1 MSFLKP
7 VALAF
12 TLLFFSPVAMAE
24 TYKLAVTDVE
34 GMEKLQLEWNG
45 FKSAL
50 EKATG
55 YDFEFFPVSNRTA
68 AAEALRAKRVDFVVT
83 GPAEYVVI
91 NKMTKAEP
99 LIGLGRP
106 DYFCAIVVMADSP
119 YHRMSDLKGMKVA
132 FKDVGSTSGHLC
144 PMQLMMDYGIDPLKD
159 IKKIHTSRNVMHEA
173 LKRGDIQAIGVNH
186 NSWISKA
193 RAKDKSMKPG
203 AFRILA
209 RSGDLPNDMLIVG
222 AHVSDKTAKTVKT
235 AILENA
241 STIISGI
248 LEHEENEK
256 YSGMKLLPIED
267 KDYKLVRAMYSTAGF
282 PEYNAFIGD

>member
-1 MSFLKP
+1 MNFLKSLALSFLLILFSG
-7 VALAF
+7 VA
-12 TLLFFSPVAMAE
+12 SAE

-34 GMEKLQLEWNG
+34 GMEKLQLEWTG
-45 FKSAL
+45 FKNAL
-50 EKATG
+50 ESATG

-91 NKMTKAEP
+91 NKMTNAKP

-119 YHRMSDLKGMKVA
+119 YHRMADLKGKKVA

-193 RAKDKSMKPG
+193 RAKDKSVEPG

-209 RSGDLPNDMLIVG
+209 RSGDLPNDMLMVG
-222 AHVSDKTAKTVKT
+222 AHVNGKAAQKVKT
-235 AILENA
+235 AILDN
-241 STIISGI
+241 SPSIIKGI
-248 LEHEENEK
+248 LQHEENEK

-267 KDYKLVRAMYSTAGF
+267 KDYKLVRAMYTTAGF

>member
-1 MSFLKP
+1 MNFLKSS
-7 VALAF
+7 ALAF
-12 TLLFFSPVAMAE
+12 VLVLFSGVVSAE
-24 TYKLAVTDVE
+24 TFKLAVTDVE
-34 GMEKLQLEWNG
+34 GMEKLQLEWKG

-50 EKATG
+50 EKSTG

-91 NKMTKAEP
+91 NKMTQAEP

-119 YHRMSDLKGMKVA
+119 YFRMSDLKGKKVA

-159 IKKIHTSRNVMHEA
+159 VKKVHTSRNVMHEA

-193 RAKDKSMKPG
+193 RAKDNSVQPG

-209 RSGDLPNDMLIVG
+209 RSGDLPNDMLMVG
-222 AHVSDKTAKTVKT
+222 AHVSDKAAQSVKN
-235 AILENA
+235 AILDNA

-267 KDYKLVRAMYSTAGF
+267 KDYKLVRAMYATAGF
-282 PEYNAFIGD
+282 PEYDSFIGD